1 MAATPN
7 TYQDELNKE
16 SLNPFS
22 SAQITQMAPPELW
35 IPAEREPPIS
45 KDADLNAWLL
55 NQAAALRNSRLN
67 IDWEGIAEELE
78 AMARKDHT
86 SLHSHLQN
94 LLSHLLKWAYEPNHR
109 SISWHKTIDE
119 SATE

>member
-35 IPAEREPPIS
+35 VQTNRPAHI
-45 KDADLNAWLL
+45 
-55 NQAAALRNSRLN
+55 
-67 IDWEGIAEELE
+67 
-78 AMARKDHT
+78 
-86 SLHSHLQN
+86 
-94 LLSHLLKWAYEPNHR
+94 
-109 SISWHKTIDE
+109 
-119 SATE
+119 

>member
-55 NQAAALRNSRLN
+55 NQAAHYEIAVLISTGKGSLRS
-67 IDWEGIAEELE
+67 
-78 AMARKDHT
+78 
-86 SLHSHLQN
+86 
-94 LLSHLLKWAYEPNHR
+94 
-109 SISWHKTIDE
+109 
-119 SATE
+119 